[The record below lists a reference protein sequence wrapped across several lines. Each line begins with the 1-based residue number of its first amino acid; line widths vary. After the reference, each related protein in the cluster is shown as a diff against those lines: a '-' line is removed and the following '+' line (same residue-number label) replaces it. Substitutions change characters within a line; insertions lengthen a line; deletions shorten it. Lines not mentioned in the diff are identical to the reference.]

1 MATVLITGGTGL
13 IGKALSKMLIE
24 KNHSVV
30 ILTRKIPAIQP
41 VVNGISYALW
51 NVEAGSIDST
61 AIASADYIIHLAGAG
76 VADKRWTAKR
86 KKEIVESRTK
96 SGELIVKAL
105 TKIQNNVKA
114 VISSSAIGWYGAD
127 NPHSLQN
134 GFAETDNN
142 DESFLGNTCRQWEQS
157 LSPVETLGK
166 RLVFIRTGIVLAN
179 EGGAYMEFKKPLRFS
194 VAAILGSGEQV
205 VSWIHIEDICR
216 MYLFALEHNIS
227 GAYNGVAPMPVNN
240 KELTLQLAKKLRNS
254 FYIAVHV
261 PVFILKILLGEMS
274 VEILK
279 SATVSAHKI
288 RAAGFKF
295 LYPSIDAALTDLV
308 KKQKS

>member
-1 MATVLITGGTGL
+1 MPQICFSSKSNGNSTHHRRNRVDRKGTEQN
-13 IGKALSKMLIE
+13 AHR

-76 VADKRWTAKR
+76 VADKRWTAKE
-86 KKEIVESRTK
+86 KKIVESRTK
-96 SGELIVKAL
+96 KRGTDREGID
-105 TKIQNNVKA
+105 KIQNNVKA

-166 RLVFIRTGIVLAN
+166 RLVL
-179 EGGAYMEFKKPLRFS
+179 
-194 VAAILGSGEQV
+194 
-205 VSWIHIEDICR
+205 
-216 MYLFALEHNIS
+216 
-227 GAYNGVAPMPVNN
+227 
-240 KELTLQLAKKLRNS
+240 
-254 FYIAVHV
+254 
-261 PVFILKILLGEMS
+261 
-274 VEILK
+274 
-279 SATVSAHKI
+279 
-288 RAAGFKF
+288 
-295 LYPSIDAALTDLV
+295 
-308 KKQKS
+308 